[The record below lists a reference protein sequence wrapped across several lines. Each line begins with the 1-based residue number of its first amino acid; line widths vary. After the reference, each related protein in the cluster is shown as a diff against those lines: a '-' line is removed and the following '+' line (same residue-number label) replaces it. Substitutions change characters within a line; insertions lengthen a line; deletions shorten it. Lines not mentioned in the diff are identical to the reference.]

1 MGCAWTHSS
10 YTKLMHANATIGETK
25 STSRAMYFSVPGVA
39 YQIRCSLVRN
49 SAGARYDAR
58 VPGMF
63 SAATVQFTLLSH
75 PQGQMYSRKPPTLG
89 QLLDAVVREG
99 VYATIG
105 DPKRPGAFGH
115 SKGPQEPRYKPL
127 PPKTKWT
134 AIIIKKKARKKERKK
149 DRVGRRSSTLRRRAA
164 NHAGAA
170 PRLLS

>member
-1 MGCAWTHSS
+1 MGASSDAKWGWQKMGCAWTHSS

-25 STSRAMYFSVPGVA
+25 STPRAMYFSVPGVA

-99 VYATIG
+99 CYCQVVAG
-105 DPKRPGAFGH
+105 GKRAVWHEKGRGRMGH
-115 SKGPQEPRYKPL
+115 Q
-127 PPKTKWT
+127 T
-134 AIIIKKKARKKERKK
+134 
-149 DRVGRRSSTLRRRAA
+149 RVGWQRPP
-164 NHAGAA
+164 GC
-170 PRLLS
+170 